1 MIDIDFKWDW
11 KQAIDKATVTLHPSN
26 KKYIGKITRSFNF
39 ENQIEVIHPKNKRKL
54 KIDGSQIYLIEAM
67 DELSKL
73 YTVNNQIYYIKGR
86 LKDLESLSLKNLI
99 RINNSTILN
108 INQVTEFKTAKY
120 ARIEV
125 HTKNAEC
132 FIVSRHYAKKVKEWL
147 I

>member
-11 KQAIDKATVTLHPSN
+11 KQAIDKATGTLHPSN

-86 LKDLESLSLKNLI
+86 LKDLESL
-99 RINNSTILN
+99 
-108 INQVTEFKTAKY
+108 
-120 ARIEV
+120 
-125 HTKNAEC
+125 
-132 FIVSRHYAKKVKEWL
+132 
-147 I
+147 

>member
-1 MIDIDFKWDW
+1 M
-11 KQAIDKATVTLHPSN
+11 
-26 KKYIGKITRSFNF
+26 
-39 ENQIEVIHPKNKRKL
+39 
-54 KIDGSQIYLIEAM
+54 
-67 DELSKL
+67 
-73 YTVNNQIYYIKGR
+73 
-86 LKDLESLSLKNLI
+86 